1 MKKLTA
7 TVRDEDGNLDVI
19 TRDNYE
25 SKSAFRET
33 LHRNG
38 DSRQSPAKFDWM
50 DDEEEDWT
58 DDEEEAE
65 LRWQEHPDEDDD
77 THSSS

>member
-1 MKKLTA
+1 MTNNNGGKEMKKLTA
-7 TVRDEDGNLDVI
+7 TVRDEDGTLDVI

-38 DSRQSPAKFDWM
+38 YTVIGRIFAEG
-50 DDEEEDWT
+50 DDETTEGHLYWGKGVK
-58 DDEEEAE
+58 
-65 LRWQEHPDEDDD
+65 
-77 THSSS
+77 